1 MSSQQKTI
9 SISPEFFST
18 GEGRSNKQGGSKGSK
33 GRNTTL
39 KREKK
44 PRPAIPKAVSSSTL
58 RRSLLAKIKDH
69 QRRERYRSEEAEAS
83 GSDKNK
89 GGGGVRNGKAGKGQ
103 SSDIRTVETEP
114 RNAFDEEFQKSLAY
128 LSALAHTKEGQQASQ
143 RNSGANSPMAGG
155 GGRGGVGAGGGL
167 SRSASRNTLSLIKLP
182 AQRQRRNRGGGLTL
196 KRNAGVSGQPTSS
209 PAVPEVH
216 LAMPKSLSSSAV
228 EVDVIPSTK
237 VNFGSS
243 NKQRHVVRPEARKSK
258 ISYTMS
264 NPAPKPAP
272 THTPTSTP
280 TPTPPT
286 LKLKPRPISPAG
298 ASPFAKPKVPIKI
311 LNEPASNSTKDKVQS
326 QQPTQGAQPS
336 SSTATAPQPK
346 PQSVVGPSSNK
357 PYGVL
362 KGGTKPTY
370 REYFKLEPPKRTH
383 GHNVS
388 MKNYGDRKSTSNSS
402 NSTLNVVSASQQ
414 LATER
419 EQQLTSGNKPLRL
432 TTPSNQKGKGK
443 GKGRQ
448 RRTIRKTTT
457 KRRFKLGKD
466 SKKKV
471 VSVLIKNN
479 NTRRKVK
486 HELGELKRTPLFD
499 VKQYLKNH
507 GLLKVGSSAPPDVLR
522 KIYEQSVLTGDVFN
536 MGKDTLIHNYM
547 NDN

>member
-18 GEGRSNKQGGSKGSK
+18 GEGKSNKQGGSKG
-33 GRNTTL
+33 RNATL

-69 QRRERYRSEEAEAS
+69 QRRERYRSEEGGAP
-83 GSDKNK
+83 GSEKSK
-89 GGGGVRNGKAGKGQ
+89 GGGGVTNGKASKSQ
-103 SSDIRTVETEP
+103 TPDVRTIDTEP

-128 LSALAHTKEGQQASQ
+128 LSALAHTKEGQQASH
-143 RNSGANSPMAGG
+143 RNSGAKSPLSGGVRGG
-155 GGRGGVGAGGGL
+155 GGDGGGL
-167 SRSASRNTLSLIKLP
+167 SRSASRNTLSLVKLP
-182 AQRQRRNRGGGLTL
+182 APRQRRNRGGGLTL
-196 KRNAGVSGQPTSS
+196 KRNIGVSGQPTAS

-216 LAMPKSLSSSAV
+216 LAMPKSLSTSAV

-237 VNFGSS
+237 INFGSS
-243 NKQRHVVRPEARKSK
+243 NKQRPVARPEARKSK

-272 THTPTSTP
+272 TPTT

-286 LKLKPRPISPAG
+286 LKLKPRPISPVT
-298 ASPFAKPKVPIKI
+298 ASPLAKPKVPIKI
-311 LNEPASNSTKDKVQS
+311 LNEPSSNSTKDKVQS
-326 QQPTQGAQPS
+326 QQPTSGTQPS
-336 SSTATAPQPK
+336 SSTPTPPQPK
-346 PQSVVGPSSNK
+346 SQSVVDSSSIK

-388 MKNYGDRKSTSNSS
+388 MKNYGDRKSTPNSS
-402 NSTLNVVSASQQ
+402 NSSLNVVSASQQ

-419 EQQLTSGNKPLRL
+419 EQQHKQQLTSGDKPLRL
-432 TTPSNQKGKGK
+432 TSSSNQKGK

>member
-9 SISPEFFST
+9 SISPEFFSS
-18 GEGRSNKQGGSKGSK
+18 GDVKSNKQGGSKGSK
-33 GRNTTL
+33 GRNATL

-69 QRRERYRSEEAEAS
+69 QRRERYRSEEGEAP
-83 GSDKNK
+83 GSDKSK
-89 GGGGVRNGKAGKGQ
+89 GGNGVTNGKAGKGQ
-103 SSDIRTVETEP
+103 TSDVRTIDTEP

-128 LSALAHTKEGQQASQ
+128 LSALAHTKEGQQVSHF
-143 RNSGANSPMAGG
+143 NGGSKSPIPGS
-155 GGRGGVGAGGGL
+155 GL
-167 SRSASRNTLSLIKLP
+167 SRTTNNNNNSSRANRNTLSLVKLP

-196 KRNAGVSGQPTSS
+196 KRNAGVSGQLTSS

-243 NKQRHVVRPEARKSK
+243 NKQRPVVRPEARKSK

-264 NPAPKPAP
+264 KPAP
-272 THTPTSTP
+272 QPSTQAPTLA
-280 TPTPPT
+280 PPT
-286 LKLKPRPISPAG
+286 LKLKPKPLLPAT
-298 ASPFAKPKVPIKI
+298 ASPSSKPKVPIKI
-311 LNEPASNSTKDKVQS
+311 LNEAQVSSINSKSTSSAPVLQL
-326 QQPTQGAQPS
+326 
-336 SSTATAPQPK
+336 SSTPSTPSQSQPK
-346 PQSVVGPSSNK
+346 PQSVVDSSSNK

-370 REYFKLEPPKRTH
+370 REYFKLKPPKSTL

-388 MKNYGDRKSTSNSS
+388 MKNYSDRKSTPSISS
-402 NSTLNVVSASQQ
+402 QNVVPASQQ

-419 EQQLTSGNKPLRL
+419 ARQHTSGDEPLRL
-432 TTPSNQKGKGK
+432 TTPSNQKGK

-536 MGKDTLIHNYM
+536 MEKDTLIHNYL